1 MITVFNFQRI
11 GLPMPASVGHI
22 AVARKATKVVA
33 VSVVDI
39 MSRCVSI
46 KFCDGPNVNFIC
58 RLANRIEKD

>member
-1 MITVFNFQRI
+1 
-11 GLPMPASVGHI
+11 MPASVGHI
-22 AVARKATKVVA
+22 AVARKATKVVS

-58 RLANRIEKD
+58 RLANRIEKH

>member
-1 MITVFNFQRI
+1 
-11 GLPMPASVGHI
+11 MPASVGHI
-22 AVARKATKVVA
+22 AVARKATKVVSVS

>member
-11 GLPMPASVGHI
+11 GLPVVASVGHL

-33 VSVVDI
+33 ISVVDI
-39 MSRCVSI
+39 MSRCVSM

-58 RLANRIEKD
+58 RLANRIKKD